1 LEEDSVFVALGVALG
16 AGFLIGFER
25 QQSAESAGVP
35 ESSSMGGVR
44 TYPLVA
50 LVGALS
56 MLVGRAAGAWFV
68 ALAFVAVAAFVAVSY
83 ADDVRRRRDHGLTS
97 EVAFLSAFLLGA
109 LTTSKGIFPT
119 TREMA
124 LLVFSAAV
132 VEASVLSLKPQ
143 MHALAGKAT
152 RDDVLASL
160 KFLLAAVV
168 LLPLLPDK
176 AMGPFDALNPFR
188 LGLMV
193 VLIAGVGFAGY
204 VAVRVMGAGRG
215 LVLTGLVGGLVSSTA
230 VTVASA
236 ARARAEPKLARTCAL
251 SVILANSVM
260 SARVLVILA
269 ALSAALAR
277 ALAVPIAAL
286 VLVGAATSAISWW
299 RTRGVHGASVEV
311 QHTNP
316 FEISSA
322 VKMALLIAAVG
333 FATRA
338 AAAHLGTGGVYVAS
352 VLGGTTDVDAIS
364 VSMAELTRTGSDVRV
379 AATSVLAAMATNTA
393 VKAGIA
399 GVGGG
404 VAFFRSLLVP
414 ALATLAA
421 ALAGIVW
428 VWL

>member
-1 LEEDSVFVALGVALG
+1 VALGVALG

-25 QQSAESAGVP
+25 QQSAGSAGVP
-35 ESSSMGGVR
+35 ETSSMGGVR

-50 LVGALS
+50 LVGALAT
-56 MLVGRAAGAWFV
+56 LVARATGPWFV
-68 ALAFVAVAAFVAVSY
+68 ALAFAGVALLVAISY

-97 EVAFLSAFLLGA
+97 EIAFLSAFLLGA
-109 LTTSKGIFPT
+109 LATSAEIFAT
-119 TREMA
+119 TRDKA
-124 LLVFSAAV
+124 LLIFSVAV
-132 VEASVLSLKPQ
+132 IEAFVLSLKTQ
-143 MHALAGKAT
+143 MHAFAGKVT
-152 RDDVLASL
+152 RDDIFATL

-168 LLPLLPDK
+168 LLPLLPDR
-176 AMGPFDALNPFR
+176 AMGPFDAFNPFR

-204 VAVRVMGAGRG
+204 VAVRAMGAGRG

-251 SVILANSVM
+251 AVVVACSVM
-260 SARVLVILA
+260 SMRVLVIVA
-269 ALSAALAR
+269 ALSAPLAR
-277 ALAVPIAAL
+277 ELAVPVGAL
-286 VLVGAATSAISWW
+286 VVVGVATSAASWW
-299 RTRGVHGASVEV
+299 RARGARGDTVDVAVA
-311 QHTNP
+311 NP

-322 VKMALLIAAVG
+322 VKMALLIAAVT

-338 AAAHLGTGGVYVAS
+338 GSAHLGTGGVYAAS

-364 VSMAELTRTGSDVRV
+364 VSMAELTRTGTDVRV
-379 AATSVLAAMATNTA
+379 GATSVLAAIATNTA

-404 VAFFRSLLVP
+404 FAFFRTLLVP
-414 ALATLAA
+414 TIATLAA
-421 ALAGIVW
+421 ALAGIAW
-428 VWL
+428 VWI

>member
-1 LEEDSVFVALGVALG
+1 VEEESLFVALGVALG
-16 AGFLIGFER
+16 AGLLIGFER

-50 LVGALS
+50 LAGALAA
-56 MLVGRAAGAWFV
+56 LLARATGAWFV
-68 ALAFVAVAAFVAVSY
+68 ALAFAAVAALVAISY
-83 ADDVRRRRDHGLTS
+83 ADDVRRRREHGLTS
-97 EVAFLSAFLLGA
+97 EVALLSAFLLGA
-109 LTTSKGIFPT
+109 LAASTGIFAT
-119 TREMA
+119 MRDKA
-124 LLVFSAAV
+124 LLIFSVAV
-132 VEASVLSLKPQ
+132 VETVVLSLKPQ
-143 MHALAGKAT
+143 MHALAGRAT
-152 RDDVLASL
+152 KDDVLATL

-176 AMGPFDALNPFR
+176 AMGPYDAFNPFR

-215 LVLTGLVGGLVSSTA
+215 LVLTGVVGGLVSSTA

-260 SARVLVILA
+260 SARVLVIVA
-269 ALSAALAR
+269 ALYAALAR
-277 ALAVPIAAL
+277 ALAVPVAAL
-286 VLVGAATSAISWW
+286 VLVGAATSALSWW
-299 RTRGVHGASVEV
+299 RTRGARGASVDV
-311 QHTNP
+311 QHSNP

-322 VKMALLIAAVG
+322 VKMALLIAAVA
-333 FATRA
+333 FVTRA
-338 AAAHLGTGGVYVAS
+338 ASAHLGTRGIYVAS

-364 VSMAELTRTGSDVRV
+364 VSMAELTRTGTDVRV
-379 AATSVLAAMATNTA
+379 GATSVLAAIATNTA

-399 GVGGG
+399 GIGGG
-404 VAFFRSLLVP
+404 IAFLRSLLVP

-421 ALAGIVW
+421 ALAGIAW
-428 VWL
+428 IWI

>member
-1 LEEDSVFVALGVALG
+1 MALGVALG

-25 QQSAESAGVP
+25 QQSSESAGVP

-50 LVGALS
+50 LVGALAS
-56 MLVGRAAGAWFV
+56 LIARTAGAWFV
-68 ALAFVAVAAFVAVSY
+68 ALASAGVAGLVAIST

-97 EVAFLSAFLLGA
+97 EIAFLSAFLLGA
-109 LTTSKGIFPT
+109 LAASKGVFAT
-119 TREMA
+119 QRDMA
-124 LLVFSAAV
+124 MLVFSVAV

-152 RDDVLASL
+152 RDDVLATL

-168 LLPLLPDK
+168 LLPLLPDR
-176 AMGPFDALNPFR
+176 AMGPFDAFNPFR

-204 VAVRVMGAGRG
+204 VAVRAMGAGRG

-230 VTVASA
+230 VTIASA
-236 ARARAEPKLARTCAL
+236 ARAREEPQLARTCAL

-260 SARVLVILA
+260 SARVLVIVA
-269 ALSAALAR
+269 ALSAPLATS
-277 ALAVPIAAL
+277 LAVPVGAL
-286 VLVGAATSAISWW
+286 VLVGAATSAVSWW
-299 RTRGVHGASVEV
+299 RARDTRGAPVDV
-311 QHTNP
+311 QHSNP

-322 VKMALLIAAVG
+322 VKMALLIAAIG

-338 AAAHLGTGGVYVAS
+338 ASAHLGTGGVYVAS

-364 VSMAELTRTGSDVRV
+364 VSMAELTRTGADVRV
-379 AATSVLAAMATNTA
+379 AATSVLAAMATNTV

-404 VAFFRSLLVP
+404 MPFLRTLLVP
-414 ALATLAA
+414 AAATLAA
-421 ALAGIVW
+421 AFAGIAWVW
-428 VWL
+428 V

>member
-1 LEEDSVFVALGVALG
+1 MEEESLFVALGVALG

-50 LVGALS
+50 LVGALAS
-56 MLVGRAAGAWFV
+56 LVARSAGAWFV
-68 ALAFVAVAAFVAVSY
+68 ALAFAGLTAFVVVSY
-83 ADDVRRRRDHGLTS
+83 ADDVRRRRNHGLTS
-97 EVAFLSAFLLGA
+97 EIALLSAFLLGA
-109 LTTSKGIFPT
+109 LATSTGIFAT
-119 TREMA
+119 TRDKA
-124 LLVFSAAV
+124 LLIFSVAV
-132 VEASVLSLKPQ
+132 VETFVLSLKPQ

-152 RDDVLASL
+152 HEDVLASL

-176 AMGPFDALNPFR
+176 AMGPFDAFNPFR

-204 VAVRVMGAGRG
+204 VAVRVVGAGRG

-260 SARVLVILA
+260 SARVLVIVA
-269 ALSAALAR
+269 ALSSVLAR
-277 ALAVPIAAL
+277 ALAIPVGAL
-286 VLVGAATSAISWW
+286 VLVGAATSAVSWL
-299 RTRGVHGASVEV
+299 RTRDGRGESVDLKV
-311 QHTNP
+311 SNP

-333 FATRA
+333 FVTRA
-338 AAAHLGTGGVYVAS
+338 ASAHLGTGGVYVAS

-364 VSMAELTRTGSDVRV
+364 VSMAELARTGTDVRI
-379 AATSVLAAMATNTA
+379 AATSVLCAIAANTV
-393 VKAGIA
+393 VKEGIA

-404 VAFFRSLLVP
+404 AAFLRTLFVP
-414 ALATLAA
+414 AAATLAA
-421 ALAGIVW
+421 TLAGVAW

>member
-1 LEEDSVFVALGVALG
+1 MALGVALG

-25 QQSAESAGVP
+25 QQSAGEEGKPAG
-35 ESSSMGGVR
+35 SSMGGVR

-50 LVGALS
+50 LVGALAS
-56 MLVGRAAGAWFV
+56 LAARSAGAWLV
-68 ALAFVAVAAFVAVSY
+68 ALAFAGVTTFVAISY
-83 ADDVRRRRDHGLTS
+83 AGDVRQRREHGLTS
-97 EVAFLSAFLLGA
+97 EIAFLSAFLLGA
-109 LTTSKGIFPT
+109 LAASQGIFAT
-119 TREMA
+119 AREMA
-124 LLVFSAAV
+124 LLVFSVAV
-132 VEASVLSLKPQ
+132 IETFVLSLKPQ

-152 RDDVLASL
+152 KDDVLATL

-168 LLPLLPDK
+168 LLPLLPDR
-176 AMGPFDALNPFR
+176 AMGPFDAINPFR

-204 VAVRVMGAGRG
+204 VAVRAMGAGRG

-236 ARARAEPKLARTCAL
+236 ARARAEPQLARTCAL

-260 SARVLVILA
+260 SARVLVIVA
-269 ALSAALAR
+269 ALSPPLSR
-277 ALAVPIAAL
+277 ALAVPVGAL
-286 VLVGAATSAISWW
+286 VLVGSATSAISWW
-299 RTRGVHGASVEV
+299 RTRGARGKAVDVELS
-311 QHTNP
+311 NP

-322 VKMALLIAAVG
+322 VKMALLIAAIG
-333 FATRA
+333 LATRA
-338 AAAHLGTGGVYVAS
+338 ASAHLGTGGVYVAS

-364 VSMAELTRTGSDVRV
+364 VSMAELTRTGTDVRV

-404 VAFFRSLLVP
+404 MAFLRTLIMPS
-414 ALATLAA
+414 LATLAA
-421 ALAGIVW
+421 ALAGIAW